1 MPLQGMLLA
10 RSAGNFRGNR
20 RRTVLLLIAVYLLLV
35 VVLPLGL
42 SVTISY
48 RALPRL
54 QSCAQCGGE
63 TLPVVSRLVRMTA
76 RLTSRP
82 PIERRWCFGCGWV
95 GFVRSSGSRPTS
107 ARGDEHPAT
116 RTVELRSLAV
126 DGLAWTVR
134 LECWRQT
141 GLSYGRLV
149 FVAPSGRLWPDGRPL
164 HGASDA
170 ELVDRASSLP
180 DGTLRSRLRE
190 VVRD

>member
-1 MPLQGMLLA
+1 MA
-10 RSAGNFRGNR
+10 
-20 RRTVLLLIAVYLLLV
+20 LLIAVYLLLV

-42 SVTISY
+42 SVAVSY
-48 RALPRL
+48 RSLPRL
-54 QSCAQCGGE
+54 HSCAQCGGE
-63 TLPVVSRLVRMTA
+63 TLPLVSTLVRLTA
-76 RLTSRP
+76 RLTTRP
-82 PIERRWCFGCGWV
+82 IIERRWCFGCGWI
-95 GFVRSSGSRPTS
+95 GFVRSTGGRP
-107 ARGDEHPAT
+107 APAWADEHPAT

-149 FVAPSGRLWPDGRPL
+149 FVAPSGRPWPDGRPL

-170 ELVDRASSLP
+170 ELVDRAASLP

-190 VVRD
+190 VVRDWRRA